1 MVSITIYNELG
12 YTKDPLVFIRLMGL
26 FRFIEM
32 GQPLPISGGLNKL
45 LPVHVQPNINANCLR
60 TRLFNTIYFFS
71 ICQH

>member
-45 LPVHVQPNINANCLR
+45 LPVHVQPNINV
-60 TRLFNTIYFFS
+60 
-71 ICQH
+71 